1 MVNVNGIQ
9 PPFMPG
15 EIQPT
20 DIARSADRPA
30 PPPAPAGDV
39 VEISTAARLAAKI
52 HDLPE
57 IRQELVQRVR
67 EEIAAGTYETEERI
81 EGTITR
87 LMDELFGDS

>member
-1 MVNVNGIQ
+1 MVNVNGIR
-9 PPFMPG
+9 PPSMPG
-15 EIQPT
+15 EVQPT
-20 DIARSADRPA
+20 DPARAAHRA
-30 PPPAPAGDV
+30 AAPPAPAGDV

-57 IRQELVQRVR
+57 IREEFVARIK

-87 LMDELFGDS
+87 LMDELFG

>member
-30 PPPAPAGDV
+30 PTPAPAGDV

-57 IRQELVQRVR
+57 IRQELVQRVK